1 MAHVIDC
8 EIKGSGGN
16 QYVVVELDPSETVI
30 AEAGAMLY
38 VDPDIEF
45 EAKMGDGTTSG
56 IATFFSA
63 VQRTLAKESIFLT
76 HFTNHGRRKQ
86 SVAFAG
92 PHLGEIVS
100 VDLAKY
106 GKTLLCQK
114 SSFLAAALGTKI
126 SIAFTRRI
134 GAGFFGGEG
143 FVLTK
148 LDGDGMVMLH
158 AGGSLLKRELKG
170 TTLRVDTGC
179 VVAMESGVN
188 YDIQAAGNLK
198 SMMFGGEGLFLA
210 TLSGHGTVWLQTMP
224 FARIAASIQSTLPSR
239 T

>member
-8 EIKGSGGN
+8 EIKGSGGS
-16 QYVVVELDPSETVI
+16 QYVVVELDPAETVI

-38 VDPDIEF
+38 VDPDITF

-56 IATFFSA
+56 LSSLFSA
-63 VQRTLAKESIFLT
+63 VQRKLANESIFLT
-76 HFTNHGRRKQ
+76 HFTNAGRRKQ
-86 SVAFAG
+86 AVAFAG
-92 PHLGEIVS
+92 PHLGEILS
-100 VDLAKY
+100 VDLAKCR
-106 GKTLLCQK
+106 GTLLCQK
-114 SSFLAAALGTKI
+114 SAFLAAALGTKI
-126 SIAFTRRI
+126 SIAFTRRM
-134 GAGFFGGEG
+134 GTGFFGGEG

-170 TTLRVDTGC
+170 ETLRVDTGC
-179 VVAMESGVN
+179 VVAMETGID

-210 TLSGHGTVWLQTMP
+210 TLSGHGAVWLQTMP
-224 FARIAASIQSTLPSR
+224 FARLAATIQSELPSR

>member
-8 EIKGSGGN
+8 EIKGSGGS
-16 QYVVVELDPSETVI
+16 QYVVVELDPVETVI

-38 VDPDIEF
+38 LDPDITF

-56 IATFFSA
+56 LASLFSA
-63 VQRTLAKESIFLT
+63 VQRKLANESIFLT
-76 HFTNHGRRKQ
+76 HFTNAGRGKQ

-92 PHLGEIVS
+92 PHLGEILT
-100 VDLAKY
+100 VDLAQC
-106 GKTLLCQK
+106 GGTLLCQK

-126 SIAFTRRI
+126 SIALTRRL

-158 AGGSLLKRELKG
+158 AGG
-170 TTLRVDTGC
+170 
-179 VVAMESGVN
+179 
-188 YDIQAAGNLK
+188 
-198 SMMFGGEGLFLA
+198 
-210 TLSGHGTVWLQTMP
+210 
-224 FARIAASIQSTLPSR
+224 
-239 T
+239 

>member
-16 QYVVVELDPSETVI
+16 QYVVVELDPGETVI
-30 AEAGAMLY
+30 AEAGAMFY
-38 VDPDIEF
+38 IDPDIAY

-56 IATFFSA
+56 IGTFFSA
-63 VQRTLAKESIFLT
+63 VQRTLTNESIFLT
-76 HFTNHGRRKQ
+76 HFTNHGNSKQ

-92 PHLGEIVS
+92 PHLGELLS
-100 VDLAKY
+100 VDLAKH
-106 GKTLLCQK
+106 GRTLLCQK
-114 SSFLAAALGTKI
+114 SAFLAAALGTKI
-126 SIAFTRRI
+126 SIAFTRRL

-148 LDGDGMVMLH
+148 LDGDGKVILH
-158 AGGSLLKRELKG
+158 AGGSLVKQELKG

-179 VVAMESGVN
+179 VVAMESGIH

-210 TLSGHGTVWLQTMP
+210 TLSGHGTVWLQTMS
-224 FARIAASIQSTLPSR
+224 FARTVATIKSEISSR
-239 T
+239 I

>member
-8 EIKGSGGN
+8 DIRGSGGN
-16 QYVVVELDPSETVI
+16 QYVVVDLDRHETVI

-38 VDPDIEF
+38 IDPDITF

-56 IATFFSA
+56 LASLFGA
-63 VQRTLAKESIFLT
+63 VKRKLANESIFLT
-76 HFTNHGRRKQ
+76 HFTNQGHRKQ

-92 PHLGEIVS
+92 PHLGEILT
-100 VDLAKY
+100 VDLAKH
-106 GKTLLCQK
+106 GNTLLCQK
-114 SSFLAAALGTKI
+114 SAFLAAALGTKI
-126 SIAFTRRI
+126 SIAFTSRI
-134 GAGFFGGEG
+134 SAGFLGGEG

-158 AGGSLLKRELKG
+158 AGGSLLKRELRG
-170 TTLRVDTGC
+170 ETLRVDTGC
-179 VVAMESGVN
+179 VVAMDSGVDYN
-188 YDIQAAGNLK
+188 VQAAGNLK

-224 FARIAASIQSTLPSR
+224 FARLAATIQSETPSQ

>member
-8 EIKGSGGN
+8 DIRGSGGN
-16 QYVVVELDPSETVI
+16 QYVVVDLDRQETVI

-38 VDPDIEF
+38 IDPDITF

-56 IATFFSA
+56 LATLFGA
-63 VQRTLAKESIFLT
+63 VKRKLANESLFLT
-76 HFTNHGRRKQ
+76 HFTNQGHRKQ

-92 PHLGEIVS
+92 PHLGEILT

-106 GKTLLCQK
+106 GNTLLCQK
-114 SSFLAAALGTKI
+114 SAFLAAALGTKI
-126 SIAFTRRI
+126 SIAFTSRPST
-134 GAGFFGGEG
+134 GFLGGEG
-143 FVLTK
+143 FVLTQ

-158 AGGSLLKRELKG
+158 AGGSLLKRELRG
-170 TTLRVDTGC
+170 ETLRVDTGC
-179 VVAMESGVN
+179 VVAMDTGVDYN
-188 YDIQAAGNLK
+188 VQAAGNLK
-198 SMMFGGEGLFLA
+198 SMMFSGEGLFLA

-224 FARIAASIQSTLPSR
+224 FARLAATIQSERPSR

>member
-8 EIKGSGGN
+8 EIKGDGGN
-16 QYVVVELDPSETVI
+16 QYVVVELDPAETVI

-56 IATFFSA
+56 IGTLFSA
-63 VQRTLAKESIFLT
+63 VQRTLAKESVFLT
-76 HFTNHGRRKQ
+76 HFTNRGAVKR

-92 PHLGEIVS
+92 PHLGEILTL
-100 VDLAKY
+100 DLANY
-106 GKTLLCQK
+106 RNTLVCQK
-114 SSFLAAALGTKI
+114 SAFLAAALGTKI
-126 SIAFTRRI
+126 SIAFNRRL
-134 GAGFFGGEG
+134 GVGLFGGEG

-148 LDGDGMVMLH
+148 LDGDGRIMLH

-170 TTLRVDTGC
+170 ETLRVDTGC
-179 VVAMESGVN
+179 LVAMESGID

-210 TLSGHGTVWLQTMP
+210 TLSGYGTVWLQTMP
-224 FARIAASIQSTLPSR
+224 FARLAATIQSQLPSR

>member
-8 EIKGSGGN
+8 EIKGSGGS
-16 QYVVVELDPSETVI
+16 QYVVVELDPAETVI

-45 EAKMGDGTTSG
+45 QAKMGDGTTSG
-56 IATFFSA
+56 LASLFSA

-76 HFTNHGRRKQ
+76 HFTNRGRTKQ

-92 PHLGEIVS
+92 PHLGEILS
-100 VDLAKY
+100 IDLSKF
-106 GKTLLCQK
+106 GNTLICQK
-114 SSFLAAALGTKI
+114 SAFLAAALGTKI

-148 LDGDGMVMLH
+148 LEGDGMAMLH

-170 TTLRVDTGC
+170 DTLRVDTGC
-179 VVAMESGVN
+179 VVAMDSGID

-198 SMMFGGEGLFLA
+198 SMMFGGEGLFLT
-210 TLSGHGTVWLQTMP
+210 TLSGYGTVWLQTMP
-224 FARIAASIQSTLPSR
+224 FARLAATIQSQLPSR